1 MPGYDTETQL
11 THGYGSQTDAVS
23 LFILLSVDMTLS
35 AKAVA
40 DLAPRGALRATI
52 NVGNPILASL
62 DESTGTPGGVSVDI
76 ARELAKRLGTPLD
89 LIVVEA
95 AAKAVERV
103 TVGGADV
110 GFFAIDPVR
119 GAGIAFTAPYV
130 LIEGCYLVRQ
140 DSPITDNSQID
151 DSSVRVVVGA
161 GSAYD
166 LFLTRELERATIVRV
181 PTSPAVVDAFVEQGL
196 EVAAGVKQQ
205 LQMDARRHAGLR
217 LIEKPFMT
225 IQQAMGVAKARG
237 AAAAQY
243 LRSFVDD
250 LRASGF
256 VRDSL
261 ARHNIKGATPG

>member
-1 MPGYDTETQL
+1 MGCSVLRPAPGPDTVL
-11 THGYGSQTDAVS
+11 A
-23 LFILLSVDMTLS
+23 MTAS
-35 AKAVA
+35 PE
-40 DLAPRGALRATI
+40 LAPRGTLRATI
-52 NVGNPILASL
+52 NVGNPILAKL
-62 DESTGTPGGVSVDI
+62 DESTGAPGGVSVDI

-89 LIVVEA
+89 LIVVAA
-95 AAKAVERV
+95 AAKAVETV
-103 TVGGADV
+103 TAGAADV

-130 LIEGCYLVRQ
+130 LIEGCYLVGQ
-140 DSPITDNSQID
+140 HSPITENSQVD
-151 DSSVRVVVGA
+151 GSGVRVVVGA

-166 LFLTRELERATIVRV
+166 LFLTRTLERATIVRV
-181 PTSPAVVDAFVEQGL
+181 PTSPAVVDAFVEQEL

-205 LQMDARRHAGLR
+205 LLADAARHPGSR

-225 IQQAMGVAKARG
+225 IQQAMGVAKTRG
-237 AAAAQY
+237 EAAAQY